1 MSKRTKYT
9 NEPLRMG
16 ERIVDF
22 LPPPSKL
29 VKRETTAK
37 VTLELT
43 ERSLQFFRR
52 QAKREKIP
60 YQRMIRGLIDAYAA
74 YQQAK
79 S

>member
-9 NEPLRMG
+9 DEKLRMG
-16 ERIVDF
+16 ERVVDF
-22 LPPPSKL
+22 LPSPSKL
-29 VKRETTAK
+29 VKRESTAK

-43 ERSLQFFRR
+43 ERSLRFFKRE
-52 QAKREKIP
+52 AKRERVP

-74 YQQAK
+74 HQQAR

>member
-9 NEPLRMG
+9 DEPLRMG
-16 ERIVDF
+16 ARVVDF

-74 YQQAK
+74 HQQAK

>member
-9 NEPLRMG
+9 DEKLQMG
-16 ERIVDF
+16 ERVVDF
-22 LPPPSKL
+22 LPSPSKL
-29 VKRETTAK
+29 VKRESTAK

-43 ERSLQFFRR
+43 ERSLRFFKRE
-52 QAKREKIP
+52 AKRERVP

-74 YQQAK
+74 HQQAR

>member
-1 MSKRTKYT
+1 
-9 NEPLRMG
+9 MG
-16 ERIVDF
+16 ARVVDF

-74 YQQAK
+74 HQQAK

>member
-74 YQQAK
+74 HQQTK

>member
-9 NEPLRMG
+9 NEALQMG
-16 ERIVDF
+16 ERVIDF

-29 VKRETTAK
+29 VKRESTAK

-43 ERSLQFFRR
+43 ERSLRFFKRE
-52 QAKREKIP
+52 AKRERVP

-74 YQQAK
+74 HQQTRP
-79 S
+79 

>member
-1 MSKRTKYT
+1 
-9 NEPLRMG
+9 MG
-16 ERIVDF
+16 ERVVDF

-43 ERSLQFFRR
+43 ERSLRFFKRE
-52 QAKREKIP
+52 AKREGVP

-74 YQQAK
+74 HPHAR

>member
-74 YQQAK
+74 HQQAK

>member
-16 ERIVDF
+16 ARVVDF

-74 YQQAK
+74 HQQAK

>member
-43 ERSLQFFRR
+43 ERSLQFFRL

-74 YQQAK
+74 HQQAK